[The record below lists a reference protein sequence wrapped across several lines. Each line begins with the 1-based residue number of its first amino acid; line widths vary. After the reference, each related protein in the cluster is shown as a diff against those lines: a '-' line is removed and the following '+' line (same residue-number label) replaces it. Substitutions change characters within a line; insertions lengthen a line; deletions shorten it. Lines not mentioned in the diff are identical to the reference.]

1 MNKINKKKIL
11 AITYLVFIFIGIYI
25 TLIMNAILIIQFLKI
40 SDKVKNFETN
50 FNFNDFHNKINNFEN
65 KFNFLINKINY
76 YESNLNN
83 ITLSNI
89 NFINQLLDK
98 VNSMDNKINK
108 VDNNINNIIYILDKY
123 NNTINYPSVPSV

>member
-1 MNKINKKKIL
+1 MNKINKKKL
-11 AITYLVFIFIGIYI
+11 SAITYLVFIFIGIYI
-25 TLIMNAILIIQFLKI
+25 TLIINTILIVQFLKI

-50 FNFNDFHNKINNFEN
+50 FNFDSFNNKIYNFEK
-65 KFNFLINKINY
+65 KFNYLIDKIDY

-89 NFINQLLDK
+89 NIINTLMDK

-123 NNTINYPSVPSV
+123 NNTMNYPVIPSI